1 MSVLAD
7 AASGVQEGH
16 VQVLDLFRHR
26 IATWTGTCLP
36 AGPTCRADGGHVEPD
51 RCDQQLLTADLARP
65 RCNATATA
73 FTDEHGPWGCVSD
86 RTVRSLRAIGPRPSA
101 DAGTWLKAFWPAV
114 ICREQQRMTQ
124 LCETCW
130 SAGALRK
137 AGNDSEALG
146 SVSPITIGE
155 TELPTA

>member
-16 VQVLDLFRHR
+16 IQVLDLFRHR
-26 IATWTGTCLP
+26 IATWAGTCLP

-65 RCNATATA
+65 RRNATATA
-73 FTDEHGPWGCVSD
+73 FTD
-86 RTVRSLRAIGPRPSA
+86 
-101 DAGTWLKAFWPAV
+101 AFWPAV